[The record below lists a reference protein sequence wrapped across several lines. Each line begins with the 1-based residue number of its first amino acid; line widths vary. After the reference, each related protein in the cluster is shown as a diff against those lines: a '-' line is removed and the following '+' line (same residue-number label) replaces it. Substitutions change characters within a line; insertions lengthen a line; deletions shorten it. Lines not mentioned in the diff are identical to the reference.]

1 MNLLTI
7 LLLIPGITLLLLL
20 LLPAKKNAAI
30 RNMAIA
36 GAALQFLYTCFLAY
50 NFIQAKGELSG
61 DTLLFTQSFAWF
73 EPLDIHFSYGLDG
86 ISLIMILLTSMVV
99 FAGILVSGNI
109 QQQSKEFYILM
120 TLLGFGAYG
129 FFIATDLFMLFF
141 FLEIAVVPKYLLIGM
156 YGSGARERNAMK
168 LALML
173 MGGSALVFIGIV
185 ALYFFSGKI
194 SGNYTWNIQ
203 ELALVHIPLQYQ
215 QWLYMLTFIGFGVFT
230 ALFPFHSW
238 APDGHS
244 SAPTAASMFLAGVSM
259 KLGGYGCLRVST
271 FLFPEA
277 ADQLSWIFIILASI
291 AILYGAMVTLTQKD
305 LKYMNAFS
313 SVSHCGFVVLG
324 IAMLT
329 RTAIM
334 GAVMQM
340 VSHGIMT
347 ALFFGIIGM
356 VYQRTHT
363 RQINELGGI
372 LHQTPFIGSMFLI
385 VGLCSLGLPGMSGF
399 VSEMTVF
406 VGSWERTGLFYRI
419 ATVIACAS
427 IVVTAVY
434 ILRAIGSVIWGS
446 VRNEAV
452 KKMVDATPSERVASI
467 LLATAIFLIGTCP
480 FWVVRL
486 IENDS
491 LAIARRLLT
500 QAFQY

>member
-1 MNLLTI
+1 MELLTI
-7 LLLIPGITLLLLL
+7 LLLIPGVTLGILFGV
-20 LLPAKKNAAI
+20 KGNTAI
-30 RNMAIA
+30 RRTAVA
-36 GAALQFLYTCFLAY
+36 GAGLQFLFTCFLAY
-50 NFIQAKGELSG
+50 CFLQARGELAGS
-61 DTLLFTQSFAWF
+61 TLLFTGSYPWF
-73 EPLDIHFSYGLDG
+73 EPLHINFSYGLDG
-86 ISLIMILLTSMVV
+86 ISLIMILLTAMVV
-99 FAGILVSGNI
+99 FAGVLVSGNI
-109 QQQSKEFYILM
+109 QEQTKEFYLLL
-120 TLLGFGAYG
+120 TLLGLGAYG

-141 FLEIAVVPKYLLIGM
+141 FLEIAVIPKYLLIGIW
-156 YGSGARERNAMK
+156 GSGAKERNAMK

-185 ALYFFSGKI
+185 ALYFFNGAVSGI
-194 SGNYTWNIQ
+194 YTWNMQ
-203 ELALVHIPLQYQ
+203 ELAQVHLPLHLQE
-215 QWLYMLTFIGFGVFT
+215 WLYMLTFVGFGVFT

-271 FLFPEA
+271 YLFPEA
-277 ADQLSWIFIILASI
+277 ADELSWIFIVLASI
-291 AILYGAMVTLTQKD
+291 AILYGAIVTLTQKD

-340 VSHGIMT
+340 VSHGVMT
-347 ALFFGIIGM
+347 ALFFGVIGM
-356 VYQRTHT
+356 IYQRTHT
-363 RQINELGGI
+363 RQLNELSGV
-372 LHQTPFIGSMFLI
+372 LKQAPFIGSVFLV

-406 VGSWERTGLFYRI
+406 TGSWERTGLFYRI
-419 ATVIACAS
+419 ATMLACAS

-434 ILRAIGSVIWGS
+434 ILRAVGSVIWGA
-446 VRNEAV
+446 VRTDAV
-452 KKMVDATPSERVASI
+452 RSMTDATPSERIAS
-467 LLATAIFLIGTCP
+467 LLLIAAIFLIGTCP
-480 FWVVRL
+480 FWVIRL

-491 LAIARRLLT
+491 FAIASRLLSGIVPIN
-500 QAFQY
+500 

>member
-7 LLLIPGITLLLLL
+7 LLLIPALTLVLLFLVRK
-20 LLPAKKNAAI
+20 PAVI
-30 RNMAIA
+30 RAVA
-36 GAALQFLYTCFLAY
+36 TTGGALQFLYTCFLA
-50 NFIQAKGELSG
+50 FCFVQAKGQVG
-61 DTLLFTQSFAWF
+61 ADTLLFSESFNWF
-73 EPLDIHFSYGLDG
+73 EPLHICFSYGLDG
-86 ISLIMILLTSMVV
+86 ISLMMILLTSLVV
-99 FAGILVSGNI
+99 FTGILVSGNI
-109 QQQSKEFYILM
+109 QEQTREFYILL

-141 FLEIAVVPKYLLIGM
+141 FLEIAVIPKYLLIGIW
-156 YGSGARERNAMK
+156 GSGARERNAMK

-185 ALYFFSGKI
+185 MLYYFHGEVSGV
-194 SGNYTWNIQ
+194 YTWNLH
-203 ELALVHIPLQYQ
+203 ELAGTRLPVQYQ
-215 QWLYMLTFIGFGVFT
+215 YPLYLLTFVGFGVFT

-271 FLFPEA
+271 YLFPEA
-277 ADQLSWIFIILASI
+277 ADKLSWIFIILASV
-291 AILYGAMVTLTQKD
+291 AILYGAIVTLTQKD

-313 SVSHCGFVVLG
+313 SVSHCGFVILG

-347 ALFFGIIGM
+347 ALFFGVIGM
-356 VYQRTHT
+356 IYQRTHT
-363 RQINELGGI
+363 RQIHELGGV
-372 LHQTPFIGSMFLI
+372 LQKAPFIGSVFLL

-406 VGSWERTGLFYRI
+406 VGAWERTGVFYRV
-419 ATVIACAS
+419 ATLLACAS

-434 ILRAIGSVIWGS
+434 ILRAVGSVLWGTVKS
-446 VRNEAV
+446 DAV
-452 KKMVDATPSERVASI
+452 KVMTDATPVEKLASVL
-467 LLATAIFLIGTCP
+467 LLAAIFLIGTCP
-480 FWVVRL
+480 FWVIRL

-491 LAIARRLLT
+491 LGIAGRLFTEAL
-500 QAFQY
+500 Q

>member
-7 LLLIPGITLLLLL
+7 LLLIPGITLFLLFFL
-20 LLPAKKNAAI
+20 K
-30 RNMAIA
+30 RNNWVRQTAVT
-36 GAALQFLYTCFLAY
+36 GAALQFLFSCVLAY
-50 NFIQAKGELSG
+50 CFVQAKGEMTG
-61 DTLLFTQSFAWF
+61 GLLFTGSFSWF
-73 EPLDIHFSYGLDG
+73 EPLHINFSYGLDG
-86 ISLIMILLTSMVV
+86 ISLIMILLTSIVV
-99 FAGILVSGNI
+99 FTGALISGNI
-109 QQQSKEFYILM
+109 QKQSKEFYILL
-120 TLLGFGAYG
+120 TLLGLGAYG

-141 FLEIAVVPKYLLIGM
+141 FLEIAVIPKYLLIGIW
-156 YGSGARERNAMK
+156 GSGAKERNAMK

-173 MGGSALVFIGIV
+173 MGGSALVFVGIM
-185 ALYFFSGKI
+185 ALYFFSGAI
-194 SGNYTWNIQ
+194 SGTYTWNIQ
-203 ELALVHIPLQYQ
+203 ELATVHLPLLQ
-215 QWLYMLTFIGFGVFT
+215 QEWLYMLTFIGFGVFT

-271 FLFPEA
+271 YLFPEA
-277 ADQLSWIFIILASI
+277 ADELSWIFIILASI
-291 AILYGAMVTLTQKD
+291 AILYGAIVTLTQKD

-340 VSHGIMT
+340 VSHGVMT
-347 ALFFGIIGM
+347 ALFFGVIGM
-356 VYQRTHT
+356 IYQRTHT

-372 LHQTPFIGSMFLI
+372 LHQAPFIGSVFLI

-399 VSEMTVF
+399 VSEMTIF
-406 VGSWERTGLFYRI
+406 TGSWERGGMFYRI
-419 ATVIACAS
+419 ATVLACAS

-434 ILRAIGSVIWGS
+434 ILRAVGSVIWGIA
-446 VRNEAV
+446 RNEAV
-452 KKMVDATPSERVASI
+452 KKMTDATHSEQIAAI
-467 LLATAIFLIGTCP
+467 LLVAAIFIIGTCP

-486 IENDS
+486 IESDS
-491 LAIARRLLT
+491 LNIANRLLV
-500 QAFQY
+500 QAIQY